1 MPPRGGDRCKNLLH
15 MACPE
20 LIENVLFDRSPSEI
34 KKLWQAFEE
43 VNDAFWGVVRWT
55 WLVEILIDSLKLVL
69 AAEFDKA
76 LLSSSS
82 PATDQKSGSTD
93 TVYS

>member
-20 LIENVLFDRSPSEI
+20 L

-76 LLSSSS
+76 LLTSSS